1 MIGVAGV
8 ANDGAITTMSN
19 SGTIMGGGATGFS
32 AHVVRGAGCPTPAQS
47 RPLTNSGAMR
57 GASSF
62 YVTTTGV
69 LGGAG
74 GAGLA
79 NSGTIATLTNKG
91 TISGETA

>member
-1 MIGVAGV
+1 
-8 ANDGAITTMSN
+8 
-19 SGTIMGGGATGFS
+19 
-32 AHVVRGAGCPTPAQS
+32 
-47 RPLTNSGAMR
+47 MR

-62 YVTTTGV
+62 NFTTTGV

-91 TISGETA
+91 TISGGTGLVDRAAAWAAPA

>member
-1 MIGVAGV
+1 
-8 ANDGAITTMSN
+8 MSN
-19 SGTIMGGGATGFS
+19 SGTIKT
-32 AHVVRGAGCPTPAQS
+32 
-47 RPLTNSGAMR
+47 LTNSGAMR

-62 YVTTTGV
+62 NVTTTGV

-91 TISGETA
+91 TISGGKRLSRIGRRHRRRRHSEFRDDYEPRQ